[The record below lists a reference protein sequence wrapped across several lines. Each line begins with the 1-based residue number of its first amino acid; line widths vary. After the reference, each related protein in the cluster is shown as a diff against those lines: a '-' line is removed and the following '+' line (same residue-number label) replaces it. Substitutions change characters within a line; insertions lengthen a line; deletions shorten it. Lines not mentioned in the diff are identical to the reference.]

1 MENTYDLIKRIEDS
15 KEFLA
20 LISKGLLPITILDR
34 KVYYEYY
41 LNDLKRTESPN
52 QSVLNTSEEF
62 DKSERTIFRA
72 IQFMKS

>member
-1 MENTYDLIKRIEDS
+1 MENRYKLIKRIENS
-15 KEFLA
+15 SEFLA
-20 LISKGLLPITILDR
+20 LISKGMLPMVILEH

-41 LNDLKRTESPN
+41 LDDLKKTQSKS